1 MQLDFDMNIQ
11 TENKIQKYLE
21 QDKNILKPEHR
32 YTLDEF
38 GLNQKDIKSQF
49 KEYMLNYDF

>member
-1 MQLDFDMNIQ
+1 MNIQ

-21 QDKNILKPEHR
+21 QDKNILKPGHR

-38 GLNQKDIKSQF
+38 GLNQKIKVNLRSTCSTMIF
-49 KEYMLNYDF
+49 NDKINL